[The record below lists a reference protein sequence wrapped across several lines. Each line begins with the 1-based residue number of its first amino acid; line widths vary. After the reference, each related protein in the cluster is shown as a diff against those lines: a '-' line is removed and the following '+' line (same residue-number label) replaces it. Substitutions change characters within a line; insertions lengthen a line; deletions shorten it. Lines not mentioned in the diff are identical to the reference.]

1 MTIDNT
7 NTAVGA
13 APWPLT
19 CPVCADATPLT
30 VHRKENGKPAFASCA
45 EGHRFDAARQGHIN
59 LLTGRGTSFTP
70 DTREM
75 VTSRV
80 EFLEAGHYE
89 PIAQTIRTAIAEHAG
104 HAIAIEESCASP
116 LVLDA
121 GCGTGYYLKRALDG
135 LAGHARGLGFDIS
148 PAAAQR
154 AAQVNGALSLV
165 WDVWRPWPVASHC
178 ADAILNVFAP
188 RNWDEFLRALKP
200 EGALIVVTPLPEHL
214 VEVREL
220 AGLLQIHE
228 HKQQQLVEEANR
240 HGFALSGEY
249 TIKRSMQLTRDAVAA
264 LAHMGP
270 AGHHQSR
277 KDIIHRIERES
288 KDLAP
293 EETKLA
299 QLSVTCN
306 VHVSVFT
313 QTPAKA

>member
-7 NTAVGA
+7 NTGA
-13 APWPLT
+13 STAPWPLT
-19 CPVCADATPLT
+19 CPVCGTDSEPLT
-30 VHRKENGKPAFASCA
+30 VHRKDNGKPAFASCA

-75 VTSRV
+75 VASRV
-80 EFLEAGHYE
+80 EFLACGHYE

-104 HAIAIEESCASP
+104 HTIANNDSCASP

-121 GCGTGYYLKRALDG
+121 GCGTGYYLKHAVDG
-135 LAGHARGLGFDIS
+135 LAGYARGIGFDIS

-154 AAQVNGALSLV
+154 AAQVEGTLSLV
-165 WDVWRPWPVASHC
+165 WDVWRAWPVASHC

-188 RNWDEFLRALKP
+188 RNWAEFHRVLKA

-228 HKQQQLVEEANR
+228 HKQQQLVEEADR
-240 HGFALSGEY
+240 HGFELAGEY
-249 TIKRSMQLTRDAVAA
+249 TIKRSMQLSHDAVAA

-277 KDIIHRIERES
+277 AEITQRIERES
-288 KDLAP
+288 IDLAP
-293 EETKLA
+293 DETELA

-306 VHVSVFT
+306 VQVSVFT
-313 QTPAKA
+313 QNLA

>member
-7 NTAVGA
+7 YTVAGN
-13 APWPLT
+13 APWTLT
-19 CPVCADATPLT
+19 CPVCGTDSAALT
-30 VHRKENGKPAFASCA
+30 VHRKENGKPSFASCA

-75 VTSRV
+75 VASRV
-80 EFLEAGHYE
+80 EFLESGYYE
-89 PIAQTIRTAIAEHAG
+89 PIAHTIRAAIAEHAG
-104 HAIAIEESCASP
+104 HAIEDSSASP

-121 GCGTGYYLKRALDG
+121 GCGTGYYLKHALDG
-135 LAGHARGLGFDIS
+135 LAGYARGIGFDIS

-154 AAQVNGALSLV
+154 AAQVEGALSLV

-178 ADAILNVFAP
+178 ADATLNVFAP
-188 RNWDEFLRALKP
+188 RNWEEFRRVLKP
-200 EGALIVVTPLPEHL
+200 RGALIVVTPLPEHL
-214 VEVREL
+214 VEIREL

-228 HKQQQLVEEANR
+228 HKQQQLVEEADR
-240 HGFALSGEY
+240 HGFQLAGEY
-249 TIKRSMQLTRDAVAA
+249 TIKRSMQLTHDAVAA

-277 KDIIHRIERES
+277 DEITQRIERES
-288 KDLAP
+288 IDLSP
-293 EETKLA
+293 EETELA
-299 QLSVTCN
+299 QLTVTCN
-306 VHVSVFT
+306 VQVSAFT